1 MARPS
6 SKPRAPMSLEAL
18 LDEENREVIAALD
31 RKRPTSPM
39 PKVGAS
45 ARTATPPP
53 VRSMLDV
60 DSPTRHPRH
69 GSSVGLDGGLASPQS
84 SARRKSVQLDPS
96 DPSTYTSPHSSK
108 PGSPVLTKILPVTT
122 RQRTSSEHERPTGL
136 PKVEADDK
144 RGVEQN
150 YQFDMASIPSSAGAA
165 TRPQPESKRPRE
177 GSGSAMAA
185 AMSGDFASLNLPA
198 SSNRIQNPPAALS
211 HSRSP
216 ASRTRKPEPP
226 KPSSLLTP
234 TAPSKP
240 LTTNSGTV
248 VDDQA
253 HRRLSNK
260 SSSFST
266 VATDDSEEGQ
276 GRVPVDTNGQEEALV
291 ESSDDDVMSHSSD
304 EDETRGRPGRRKTS
318 DTGHA
323 EDAKSPDSV
332 DTSSPEAERRPS
344 ATKQS
349 VKSLLEPSISI
360 TGPTGESLTEGKSD
374 VVPDNNFVSPPSV
387 TSVEDEDEDE
397 GQAAIRKAKGLAL
410 NISPLD
416 SRVRDRHVR
425 IVLRGDWVH
434 FNQES
439 EAGRRTAR
447 LYLVCSDL
455 SVEAMY
461 AMEWVVGTMLRDGD
475 TLLAIY
481 AIEDENA
488 GKTSEADREMLQ
500 AEGTQAG
507 KEASEVMATLTRQTT
522 QGGGTSYG
530 LDSKNRYIPAT
541 EAESLTGSV
550 DARKT
555 SKKEMERLRAVE
567 DITQNFMKL
576 VRKTTLQVRCM
587 IEVMHCK
594 SPKHLILGAVS
605 GSRFSPTYMFI

>member
-1 MARPS
+1 
-6 SKPRAPMSLEAL
+6 MSLEAL

-39 PKVGAS
+39 PRGGTS

-60 DSPTRHPRH
+60 DSPTRHSRH
-69 GSSVGLDGGLASPQS
+69 GSTVGSDGGLASPPS
-84 SARRKSVQLDPS
+84 GARRRSIQLDPS
-96 DPSTYTSPHSSK
+96 DPSTYTSAHSSK
-108 PGSPVLTKILPVTT
+108 PSSPVLNKSIPVTT
-122 RQRTSSEHERPTGL
+122 RQRTSSEHERPPGL
-136 PKVEADDK
+136 PKVDADNK
-144 RGVEQN
+144 RGIEQN
-150 YQFDMASIPSSAGAA
+150 YQFDMASIPSSAGTAA
-165 TRPQPESKRPRE
+165 PSQPETKRPRE

-185 AMSGDFASLNLPA
+185 AMSGDFASLNLPS
-198 SSNRIQNPPAALS
+198 SSNRSHSSSKTLS

-216 ASRTRKPEPP
+216 ASRTRKPEAP
-226 KPSSLLTP
+226 KSGSFL
-234 TAPSKP
+234 APSAPIKP
-240 LTTNSGTV
+240 LTTDSGTV

-260 SSSFST
+260 SNSFST

-276 GRVPVDTNGQEEALV
+276 GRIPVDINGQEEALV
-291 ESSDDDVMSHSSD
+291 EDSEDDVGSPSSD

-318 DTGHA
+318 DTGHT
-323 EDAKSPDSV
+323 ENIQSPDSV
-332 DTSSPEAERRPS
+332 DSSSPEAERRPS

-360 TGPTGESLTEGKSD
+360 TSPTGENLAEATSD
-374 VVPDNNFVSPPSV
+374 VHPDTNFVSPASV

-397 GQAAIRKAKGLAL
+397 AQAAIRKAKSLAL

-416 SRVRDRHVR
+416 SRVQDRHVR

-434 FNQES
+434 FNQQS
-439 EAGRRTAR
+439 EAGHRTSR
-447 LYLVCSDL
+447 LYLICSDL
-455 SVEAMY
+455 SVEATY

-475 TLLAIY
+475 TMLAIY

-507 KEASEVMATLTRQTT
+507 KDASEVMATLTRQTT
-522 QGGGTSYG
+522 QGGGTSVG

-555 SKKEMERLRAVE
+555 SKREMERLRAIE
-567 DITQNFMKL
+567 EITGNFIKL

-587 IEVMHCK
+587 IEVIHCK

-605 GSRFSPTYMFI
+605 VSDVFPL